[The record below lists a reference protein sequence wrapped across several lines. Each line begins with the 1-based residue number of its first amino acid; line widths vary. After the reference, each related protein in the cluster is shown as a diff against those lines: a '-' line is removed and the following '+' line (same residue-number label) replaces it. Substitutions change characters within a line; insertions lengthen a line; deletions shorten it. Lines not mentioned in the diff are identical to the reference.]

1 MPPILKRL
9 KKPSEA
15 EPDLATL
22 LEPYGTPE
30 GGGAEQPAD
39 APASNPSEREEES

>member
-9 KKPSEA
+9 KKPSET

-30 GGGAEQPAD
+30 GGGTEQPAD
-39 APASNPSEREEES
+39 APAPSASAQEEES